1 MILTYQYFFPSP
13 WYRNQMSTLLEPVN
27 PPSASFPGV
36 SQGMVISGGRLMV
49 LSGHVPTDA
58 SGNLVTGDFEAQ
70 LSAAFENVGRTLT
83 AAGIGF
89 ESVARFTIYVT
100 DYDPSMIPIL
110 RRIRSRF
117 INTATPP
124 ASALVGVAAL
134 YESRVRV
141 EIDALAVVP

>member
-1 MILTYQYFFPSP
+1 
-13 WYRNQMSTLLEPVN
+13 MSTTLEPVN
-27 PPSASFPGV
+27 PPGASFPGV
-36 SQGMVISGGRLMV
+36 SQGIVISGGRLMV

-58 SGNLVTGDFEAQ
+58 SGNLVTGDFEVQ
-70 LSAAFENVGRTLT
+70 LNAAFENVGRTLT

-100 DYDPSMIPIL
+100 DYGPSMIPIL
-110 RRIRSRF
+110 RRVRSRF
-117 INTATPP
+117 IDTATPP

-134 YESRVRV
+134 YDSRVKV

>member
-1 MILTYQYFFPSP
+1 
-13 WYRNQMSTLLEPVN
+13 
-27 PPSASFPGV
+27 
-36 SQGMVISGGRLMV
+36 MV

-70 LSAAFENVGRTLT
+70 LNAAFENVGRTLT
-83 AAGIGF
+83 AAGVGF
-89 ESVARFTIYVT
+89 EAVARFTIYVT

-134 YESRVRV
+134 YDSRVQV